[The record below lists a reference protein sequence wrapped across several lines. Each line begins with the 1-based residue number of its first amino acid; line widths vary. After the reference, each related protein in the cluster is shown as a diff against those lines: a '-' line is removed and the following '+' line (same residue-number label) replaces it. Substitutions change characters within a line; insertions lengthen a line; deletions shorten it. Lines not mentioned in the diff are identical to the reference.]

1 MWDTPQLVGAMLLA
15 TYSQAATMMLMT
27 QSGFKVSGWR
37 RRRAATT
44 LSLSQEQGVTVLQC
58 PSSGIFARVGP
69 AYTGRY
75 SVACRAFC
83 ENRTDHEKVA

>member
-1 MWDTPQLVGAMLLA
+1 VWNIPQLVGAMLLA
-15 TYSQAATMMLMT
+15 IYSRDATMLLVT
-27 QSGFKVSGWR
+27 QSGFKVPGWR

-44 LSLSQEQGVTVLQC
+44 PALGQEQGVTVLQC
-58 PSSGIFARVGP
+58 PSSGIFAHVGP

-83 ENRTDHEKVA
+83 ENRREHE